1 MASQVPLANGNH
13 ILLRIRISRSWVKNN
28 LIQILY
34 EIKYILVTL
43 GNPTSKYISERIN
56 QVLRNTIDTH
66 NLQENC
72 VNKDHPLEVILAASA
87 FYILSIQHIIWGKN
101 MVHLIFSWY
110 NILPMKDKA
119 GLKINTSEKS
129 EKS

>member
-1 MASQVPLANGNH
+1 M
-13 ILLRIRISRSWVKNN
+13 KNN

-87 FYILSIQHIIWGKN
+87 FYILSIQHII
-101 MVHLIFSWY
+101 
-110 NILPMKDKA
+110 
-119 GLKINTSEKS
+119 
-129 EKS
+129 